1 MIDRVL
7 HTPEGVRDIYNAE
20 CEKKLHLEQKLHQV
34 FKTYGFRDIQTP
46 TFEFFDVF
54 SKERGTVASKDMY
67 KFFDRDGNTLVL
79 RPDITPSIARCV
91 AKYYK
96 EETYPI
102 RLCYK
107 GNIFI
112 HNNSYQGKLKE
123 TTQLGVELMNDN
135 TVDADAQMIAL
146 SIDCLLEAGLKEFQ
160 IELGHA
166 EFFKGIIEEAGFDE
180 VEEEQLRLRIE
191 DKNLFGVEELLESK
205 ALSSDLKKVFS
216 KLPSLF
222 GTKDV
227 LELANTLTSNTR
239 ALNAIKRLEDIYDI
253 LSLYGFEKYVSFD
266 LGMLSKYNYYTGII
280 FRAYTYGTGD
290 AILGGGRYDHL
301 LEQFGKEAPAIGL
314 AIIVDQLMLALSR
327 QKQLP
332 DPDNSNTLI
341 LYLEKYRKSA
351 IALAR
356 QFRSEGMNIETY
368 QVTDN
373 IVIDEFLTYAME
385 HHIGGLLILE
395 EEDIIKI
402 VTTDTKEVKTLRLSA
417 VLETEEVSL

>member
-20 CEKKLHLEQKLHQV
+20 CERKLYLEQKLHQV
-34 FKTYGFRDIQTP
+34 FKTYGFRDIETP

-79 RPDITPSIARCV
+79 RPDITPSIGRCI

-96 EETYPI
+96 NESYPI

-107 GNIFI
+107 GNVFI
-112 HNNSYQGKLKE
+112 NNSSYQGKLKE
-123 TTQLGVELMNDN
+123 TTQLGVELMNDD

-146 SIDCLLEAGLKEFQ
+146 SINCLLEAGLKEFQ

-166 EFFKGIIEEAGFDE
+166 DFFKGIIEEAGFNE
-180 VEEEQLRLRIE
+180 EEEEQLRLRIE
-191 DKNLFGVEELLESK
+191 DKNLFGVEELLETK
-205 ALSSDLKKVFS
+205 CLSSDLKKVFS
-216 KLPSLF
+216 MLPSLF
-222 GTKDV
+222 GTKDK
-227 LELANTLTSNTR
+227 LELAKTLTNNSR
-239 ALNAIKRLEDIYDI
+239 ALQGIKRLEDIYDI
-253 LSLYGFEKYVSFD
+253 LSLYDFEKYVSFD

-301 LEQFGKEAPAIGL
+301 LGQFGKEAPAIGM
-314 AIIVDQLMLALSR
+314 AIIVDQLMMALTR
-327 QKQLP
+327 QKLILQP
-332 DPDNSNTLI
+332 ENTNTLI
-341 LYLEKYRKSA
+341 LYIINYRKEA
-351 IALAR
+351 ITLAC

-368 QVTDN
+368 QVTGE
-373 IVIDEFLTYAME
+373 IELEAFLSYAKE
-385 HHIGGLLILE
+385 HCIGGLLILE
-395 EEDIIKI
+395 DEDVIKV
-402 VTTDTKEVKTLRLSA
+402 VTTDTKEVQTLRLSA
-417 VLETEEVSL
+417 VLQTKEESL